1 MSKITRSA
9 RDKECTIRIP
19 GVCSGDNATT
29 VHCHLPGGGVGAK
42 RNDLFGARGC
52 NLCHD
57 AVDGR
62 TEVAIHRGTLGMY
75 FYEAV
80 FRTQEQL
87 INEGLVKI

>member
-62 TEVAIHRGTLGMY
+62 TGVSISRDVLLIY
-75 FYEAV
+75 FYDAV
-80 FRTQEQL
+80 IRTQEQL
-87 INEGLVKI
+87 INEGLVNV